1 MEFCEFC
8 QNIPKTFFTE
18 SGDLEYKKL
27 EPFSATVS
35 RCRLCELIYPLIDP
49 SGGHKDDRE
58 VLFALLEE
66 ESTYMKHTENNYLAN
81 PVGFIY
87 IVSAIGNSIRLAI
100 WCDEGKQGPLTQ
112 LVFLFL
118 TLSGTMNRKSYLKAT

>member
-49 SGGHKDDRE
+49 SGDHKDDRE
-58 VLFALLEE
+58 APFGLWEE
-66 ESTYMKHTENNYLAN
+66 ESTYVKDTENTN
-81 PVGFIY
+81 PVGFVLIHPPY
-87 IVSAIGNSIRLAI
+87 AYPNIRLAI